1 MKKIMTVISVILIA
15 LMFTGCG
22 RRSATKSVRL
32 DYIKENDGFTFKN
45 YAIAI
50 DDKKDNKNTYAVY
63 KKIKSN
69 KYQRLF
75 RLDEE
80 IKKDELLA
88 TDTYLY
94 IIKDSNIIGYKLNS
108 TINNVKKVEKE
119 FDTSK
124 DEWTIANVYGFKENY
139 IYVSISGKED
149 GKESTKFVRL
159 KNDLSATDVLESESL
174 VPTDLTNN
182 INLEK

>member
-1 MKKIMTVISVILIA
+1 MKKIITIISIILIA
-15 LMFTGCG
+15 LMFTGCS

-119 FDTSK
+119 FDTAK
-124 DEWTIANVYGFKENY
+124 DKWTIANVYGFKENY

-149 GKESTKFVRL
+149 GKESTEFVRL
-159 KNDLSATDVLESESL
+159 KSDLSATDVLESESL
-174 VPTDLTNN
+174 VPTDLINN

>member
-1 MKKIMTVISVILIA
+1 MKKTITIVGIILIVLTLA
-15 LMFTGCG
+15 GCG
-22 RRSATKSVRL
+22 RKSATKSVRL

-50 DDKKDNKNTYAVY
+50 DDKSDDKNTYAVY

-88 TDTYLY
+88 SNTYLY

-119 FDTSK
+119 FTTSK
-124 DEWTIANVYGFKENY
+124 DSFTITNVYGFRENY
-139 IYVSISGKED
+139 IYISVSGKED
-149 GKESTKFVRL
+149 GKEITKFMKL
-159 KNDLSATDVLESESL
+159 KSDLSTTDVLESESL
-174 VPTDLTNN
+174 VPDDLINN

>member
-1 MKKIMTVISVILIA
+1 MKKIMTIISVILIA

-32 DYIKENDGFTFKN
+32 DYIKENDGFTFK
-45 YAIAI
+45 
-50 DDKKDNKNTYAVY
+50 NKNTYAVY

-119 FDTSK
+119 FDTAK

-182 INLEK
+182 INLGK